1 VKRLVLGFLGFFY
14 WFNFMVIGKYSLDS
28 SDKVFFYFLPKRVRK
43 MKIILFAFAFRRGW
57 RNRDLGGILSIEFVN
72 QIDLVFLEKRLPLL

>member
-43 MKIILFAFAFRRGW
+43 MKIILFASAFW
-57 RNRDLGGILSIEFVN
+57 
-72 QIDLVFLEKRLPLL
+72 